1 MKDSVTHYCLEK
13 FELLQVLQN
22 TYVHVCKMLVIYS
35 LRRKNIDSPG
45 VTMTQGQI

>member
-22 TYVHVCKMLVIYS
+22 TYVCKMLVIYS

-45 VTMTQGQI
+45 VTMTQGQT